1 MNIKFQSDYSVN
13 AKGFN
18 AVWKAVS
25 AWSKIYQNRLY
36 SLINKRDI
44 KYFQLRSDSRVSV
57 VCSFVRNTSLG
68 SWSVIKHHQVKVI
81 KSQARVK
88 QESTKSQPK
97 VNQESTKSQPRVK
110 YCFAAIL
117 KEVFCISSISNSN
130 VWFLFPR
137 RCNMKKYWRRL
148 DRLQK

>member
-44 KYFQLRSDSRVSV
+44 KYFQSQSDSRVSV
-57 VCSFVRNTSLG
+57 VCSFVWNTSLG
-68 SWSVIKHHQVKVI
+68 SSSVIKHHQVKVI
-81 KSQARVK
+81 KSQRR
-88 QESTKSQPK
+88 

-110 YCFAAIL
+110 YCLAAIL
-117 KEVFCISSISNSN
+117 KEVFCVSSISNSN
-130 VWFLFPR
+130 VWFLFPW
-137 RCNMKKYWRRL
+137 RCNIKKYWRRL